1 MNYIVI
7 KNGFVVKESAIITE
21 DILVGGSK
29 VLQMGQNLG
38 RPNSETPVIDAT
50 GKYVLPG
57 AVDMNRHFLFL
68 SDNDATKEELSK
80 LNQAEIYNG
89 TTTMLDAV
97 ENFYNKN
104 HLYNIHKAKQ
114 KARNNLIDYS
124 FHLSFSDVKKSM
136 ANALDYSY
144 IYEGISTVLINI
156 SIWDKVNAKAL
167 ESTLRVASNYRLLII
182 CDLVIREAGK
192 SGLDTVMLSAPIVY
206 KQHLEALS
214 ELIQMGLKYKCPFM
228 FLNVEFKEELR
239 LIQDGIDRGG
249 DFFVSANIP
258 FSIDISDKTGIAHQ
272 NNQHQTAQFANSE
285 HISVEEVWELV
296 KNKRYVI
303 NPPSYN
309 LTMEQDVEGDLAYN
323 RPDKFFYLR
332 NYLSMLFTVGV
343 CEGKIN
349 ILDMVD
355 IVSARPAKIMG
366 LWPQKGV
373 LQPGSDADFVIWNP
387 TFDRNLYCSI
397 LSTDHQSINRYK
409 LRGRPDF
416 VFAKGR
422 MMYNGESFYPKHSDG
437 SFVYRSAP
445 VL

>member
-21 DILVGGSK
+21 DILVGGNK
-29 VLQMGQNLG
+29 VLQIGPNLS

-57 AVDMNRHFLFL
+57 AVDMNRHFLFV
-68 SDNDATKEELSK
+68 SDNDKTKEELNK

-89 TTTMLDAV
+89 TTTMLDVV
-97 ENFYNKN
+97 ENFHNKN
-104 HLYNIHKAKQ
+104 HLYNIYKAKQ
-114 KARNNLIDYS
+114 MARNNLIDYA

-136 ANALDYSY
+136 ATALDYSY
-144 IYEGISTVLINI
+144 IHEGISTVLINI
-156 SIWDKVNAKAL
+156 SIWDRANAKAL
-167 ESTLRVASNYRLLII
+167 ESTLRMASNYRLLVI

-192 SGLDTVMLSAPIVY
+192 SGLDTIMLSAPIVF
-206 KQHLEALS
+206 KQHLDALS
-214 ELIQMGLKYKCPFM
+214 ELIQMGLKYKCPLM

-239 LIQDGIDRGG
+239 LIQEGIDKGG
-249 DFFVSANIP
+249 DFFVSASIP
-258 FSIDISDKTGIAHQ
+258 FSIDISDKTGLTHQ
-272 NNQHQTAQFANSE
+272 NNQHQTPPSNDCK

-296 KNKRYVI
+296 KNKRYLI

-309 LTMEQDVEGDLAYN
+309 LTMEEYAEDGLAYN

-355 IVSARPAKIMG
+355 IVSARPAKVLG

-397 LSTDHQSINRYK
+397 LSNDHQNFKPYK

>member
-21 DILVGGSK
+21 DILVGGNK
-29 VLQMGQNLG
+29 VLQIGQNLP

-57 AVDMNRHFLFL
+57 AVDMNRHFLYL
-68 SDNDATKEELSK
+68 GKNEKTKKELKK

-97 ENFYNKN
+97 DSFHGKN
-104 HLYNIHKAKQ
+104 YLHNISNAKEM
-114 KARNNLIDYS
+114 AHYNLIDYG
-124 FHLSFSDVKKSM
+124 FHLSFADAKKNM
-136 ANALDYSY
+136 VGALDHSY
-144 IYEGISTVLINI
+144 IHEGISTILVNISSWDNFNINI
-156 SIWDKVNAKAL
+156 L
-167 ESTLRVASNYRLLII
+167 ESTLRAASSYPLLII
-182 CDLVIREAGK
+182 CDLIIPEAGK
-192 SGLDTVMLSAPIVY
+192 NEEDQAELNGTNVLNR
-206 KQHLEALS
+206 HLQSLT
-214 ELIQMGLKYKCPFM
+214 ELLQMGLKHKCPLM
-228 FLNVEFKEELR
+228 FLNVEFKEELNR
-239 LIQDGIDRGG
+239 IQEGIKKGG
-249 DFFVSANIP
+249 EFFVSINMP
-258 FSIDISDKTGIAHQ
+258 FSIDISDITGLARPDKLSGLSTRQ
-272 NNQHQTAQFANSE
+272 PLSP
-285 HISVEEVWELV
+285 ISAGEVWQLV
-296 KNKRYVI
+296 KNKRFLI
-303 NPPSYN
+303 NPPPYN
-309 LTMEQDVEGDLAYN
+309 IAIEDSVEEGLVYN

-343 CEGKIN
+343 SEGQIN

-373 LQPGSDADFVIWNP
+373 LQPGADADFVVWNP

-397 LSTDHQSINRYK
+397 LSADRQSFKKYK
-409 LRGRPDF
+409 LKGRPDF

-422 MMYNGESFYPKHSDG
+422 MMYNGESFYPKHADG

-445 VL
+445 ML